1 MYYTFNNPESNTANA
16 AGTNLANSGASM
28 SGGSYTTDLKTGALV
43 EVILPL
49 LATFGIFLRF
59 YIRLNNSISIKWDD
73 YFILLS
79 LPLTWALWAIWV
91 YITVSIVPATIST
104 LPLERLSGFLLW
116 LWIHDLC
123 NVLAVMLIKISIVI
137 FYYRAFAT
145 TQKAKHWLFAIFLL
159 SIIQFIMRV
168 VNVFVSCFPLK
179 DTWENP
185 WSCPSPENGGTDY
198 LHKLTIVAE
207 AFGLFTEFTLLVY
220 PFPFVWKSHLKISK
234 KLALCIVF
242 FTGFVTCATQAVRI
256 YVLEMYL
263 YHPSDFGRDV
273 TAPSLVLCALFETG
287 LGTFVV
293 CMVAIWGP
301 VREYFRR
308 AVGKC
313 KHEEKALPI
322 EEKRRS
328 GRNSRTVVPISS
340 TGGTMTTGTST
351 LVGVDKGVGEIQVGS
366 PVVSERSGLMTPF
379 VTELEEGEDVEPWG
393 RNIAGMSRVP

>member
-1 MYYTFNNPESNTANA
+1 MS
-16 AGTNLANSGASM
+16 NSG
-28 SGGSYTTDLKTGALV
+28 YITDLKTGAAA
-43 EVILPL
+43 EVILPI

-59 YIRLNNSISIKWDD
+59 YIRIKNSISIKWDD

-91 YITVSIVPATIST
+91 YITVTIVPATIST
-104 LPLERLSGFLLW
+104 LPLDQLSKFLLW

-123 NVLAVMLIKISIVI
+123 NVLAVMLIKISIVL
-137 FYYRAFAT
+137 FYSRAFAT
-145 TQKAKHWLFAIFLL
+145 TQKAKYWLSGIFLL
-159 SIIQFIMRV
+159 SILQFIMRI
-168 VNVFVSCFPLK
+168 VNIFVSCFPLK

-185 WSCPSPENGGTDY
+185 WNCPSPENGGIDY
-198 LHKLTIVAE
+198 LHKLTIVTE
-207 AFGLFTEFTLLVY
+207 VFGLFTEFMLLLY
-220 PFPFVWKSHLKISK
+220 PFPFVWKSHLATSK

-263 YHPSDFGRDV
+263 YHPSDLGTDV

-293 CMVAIWGP
+293 CVVAIWGP
-301 VREYFRR
+301 VREYFRGV
-308 AVGKC
+308 VGKV
-313 KHEEKALPI
+313 KKVGVRDTLPT

-328 GRNSRTVVPISS
+328 GRHSKTIVPIIS

-351 LVGVDKGVGEIQVGS
+351 LVGVDKRGEVGS
-366 PVVSERSGLMTPF
+366 PIVSERSGLMTPF
-379 VTELEEGEDVEPWG
+379 STEDGEEVEPWG
-393 RNIAGMSRVP
+393 RNIAGMSRIS